1 MEETTEAGLVRGIRK
16 WDLVALIINS
26 MVGAGIFVP
35 PARAFG
41 LIGPYSLLA
50 FVICAFVIA
59 LIILCFAEVG
69 SRFKETGGPYLY
81 ARETF
86 GPAAGFQVGWMF
98 WLARLT
104 SSATNCNLLVVYLG
118 YFFPSATTGGWR
130 AAIITVVIV
139 GLTAINYVGV
149 RDAAVVSNL
158 FAIGKLLP
166 LLLFIGVGF
175 FFIAPENFSAS
186 T

>member
-1 MEETTEAGLVRGIRK
+1 MAETNESGLVRGIRR

-26 MVGAGIFVP
+26 MVGAGIFVL
-35 PARAFG
+35 PARAYA

-50 FVICAFVIA
+50 FVICALVIA

-104 SSATNCNLLVVYLG
+104 SSAANCNLPVVYLG
-118 YFFPSATTGGWR
+118 YLDRKSTRLNSSHAN
-130 AAIITVVIV
+130 IS
-139 GLTAINYVGV
+139 Y
-149 RDAAVVSNL
+149 AVFCL
-158 FAIGKLLP
+158 K
-166 LLLFIGVGF
+166 
-175 FFIAPENFSAS
+175 
-186 T
+186 